1 MTALT
6 NPLELDQALKALW
19 GAVQM
24 PFASA
29 VAKPFASQS
38 FTDTTRRLEQLVN
51 LRASG
56 LLHGPNGVGKSLLVD
71 CFLVQLPEKRFR
83 CIHLPHSSL
92 TGSDLLRQLCLA
104 LGQRPRMRRGDN
116 LTLIDQAWRE
126 LDRVWPV
133 VVMEEAQNLSATALE
148 EIRLLA
154 CHRRDTQPPFSLLLV
169 GDEQLAPRL
178 QMGINAP
185 LLARLSFSLQLS
197 PFTSEDA
204 QAYLQARLQEVGI
217 RSDPFE
223 PAARQLLLQAARG
236 LPRQLN
242 HLAQRAFEEA
252 ARQGTSTI
260 TAAHLHGA
268 LALMPWVAQRS

>member
-1 MTALT
+1 MTAPT
-6 NPLELDQALKALW
+6 NPLDLDQALKALW
-19 GAVQM
+19 GAQQM
-24 PFASA
+24 PFAAA

-38 FTDTTRRLEQLVN
+38 FQETTRRLEQLVN

-71 CFLVQLPEKRFR
+71 RFLAQLPQKRFH
-83 CIHLPHSSL
+83 CLHLSHSSL
-92 TGSDLLRQLCLA
+92 TGSDLLRQLCVRLE
-104 LGQRPRMRRGDN
+104 QRPRMRRGDN
-116 LTLIDQAWRE
+116 LILIDQCWEQLAP
-126 LDRVWPV
+126 LWPV
-133 VVMEEAQNLSATALE
+133 LILEEAQNLSATALE

-169 GDEQLAPRL
+169 GDEQLPPRL

-185 LLARLSFSLQLS
+185 LLARLSFSLQLTAFS
-197 PFTSEDA
+197 AEDA
-204 QAYLQARLQEVGI
+204 QAYLTARLQEVGI

-242 HLAQRAFEEA
+242 HLAQRAFQEA
-252 ARQGTSTI
+252 ASQQAATI
-260 TAAHLHGA
+260 TTDHLHTA
-268 LALMPWVAQRS
+268 LALMPWVAQQP

>member
-1 MTALT
+1 
-6 NPLELDQALKALW
+6 
-19 GAVQM
+19 M
-24 PFASA
+24 PFAAA
-29 VAKPFASQS
+29 VTKPFASPS

-56 LLHGPNGVGKSLLVD
+56 LLHGPNGVGKSLLID
-71 CFLVQLPEKRFR
+71 RFLAQLPEKRFQS
-83 CIHLPHSSL
+83 IHLPHSSL
-92 TGSDLLRQLCLA
+92 TGSDLLRQLCLR

-116 LTLIDQAWRE
+116 LTLIDQAWQE

-133 VVMEEAQNLSATALE
+133 LILEEAQNLSATALE

-169 GDEQLAPRL
+169 GDEQLPPRL
-178 QMGINAP
+178 HMGINTP
-185 LLARLSFSLQLS
+185 LLARLSFSLPLS
-197 PFTSEDA
+197 PFSPEDA
-204 QAYLQARLQEVGI
+204 QAYLNTRLQEVGI
-217 RSDPFE
+217 RTDPFE

-252 ARQGTSTI
+252 AHQQTATI
-260 TAAHLHGA
+260 TAAHLHSA
-268 LALMPWVAQRS
+268 LALMPWVAQQP